1 MHYVVS
7 NLSNL
12 VELSTPITGRRVSD
26 NAVSI
31 AYGARQCGTHTPN
44 ALRPGPVSVNLRD
57 ALAATGYPLMTSSL
71 AMRGVIEIYP
81 HPALVELAGSD
92 TRLPYKVARIRHYW
106 PRATPSERRQR
117 VFLEWRKIIDLL
129 EREISGVRAA
139 LTLPGI
145 EASGVE
151 LKAFEDALDAVI
163 SAWVGICALEG
174 RAKPYGD
181 ETSAIWIP
189 YAIG

>member
-44 ALRPGPVSVNLRD
+44 ALRPGPVSGNLRD
-57 ALAATGYPLMTSSL
+57 ALAATANPLMTSSL

-92 TRLPYKVARIRHYW
+92 TRLPYKVARIRNYW
-106 PRATPSERRQR
+106 PRSSESHSGLRARAT
-117 VFLEWRKIIDLL
+117 
-129 EREISGVRAA
+129 AA
-139 LTLPGI
+139 GFKTVP
-145 EASGVE
+145 
-151 LKAFEDALDAVI
+151 
-163 SAWVGICALEG
+163 
-174 RAKPYGD
+174 RGD
-181 ETSAIWIP
+181 R
-189 YAIG
+189 

>member
-44 ALRPGPVSVNLRD
+44 ALRPGPVSGNLRD
-57 ALAATGYPLMTSSL
+57 ALAATANPLMTSSL

-81 HPALVELAGSD
+81 PGAG
-92 TRLPYKVARIRHYW
+92 
-106 PRATPSERRQR
+106 
-117 VFLEWRKIIDLL
+117 
-129 EREISGVRAA
+129 G
-139 LTLPGI
+139 
-145 EASGVE
+145 
-151 LKAFEDALDAVI
+151 AV
-163 SAWVGICALEG
+163 WL
-174 RAKPYGD
+174 
-181 ETSAIWIP
+181 
-189 YAIG
+189 